1 MTQGLEHFAYEIVT
15 PCYVQERNGGKP
27 RPRWLPSFHPGFKL
41 TAWYAKTD
49 RQSAGTVSSTR
60 SSSGIVY
67 PSSVPSLTLRPMCGR
82 ALSCGQSLYPKPWPN
97 AWYNMDPYEMR
108 ATRPLRLNRSSYLVG
123 GMSSW
128 DISEYTA
135 QHFQRLYRLFLYLK
149 RRKKIRNLFNDA
161 QQ

>member
-1 MTQGLEHFAYEIVT
+1 MSKKEMEASHAPDGCLLSIQVSSS
-15 PCYVQERNGGKP
+15 Q
-27 RPRWLPSFHPGFKL
+27 PGMQRQ
-41 TAWYAKTD
+41 TD

-149 RRKKIRNLFNDA
+149 RRKKNQKSL
-161 QQ
+161 Q

>member
-27 RPRWLPSFHPGFKL
+27 RPRWLPSFHSGFKL
-41 TAWYAKTD
+41 TTWYAKTD

-149 RRKKIRNLFNDA
+149 RRKKNQKSL
-161 QQ
+161 Q